1 MLGAMEGDLAS
12 PLLPSNAPIDLGSL
26 HPELL
31 KEVQHVVIAREDLL
45 LHVNEIIGRGER
57 TQCKDFL
64 EGCKF
69 IIQTLT
75 QSIKVELINHPAPF
89 VQLPS

>member
-1 MLGAMEGDLAS
+1 MLGPMEGDLAS

-45 LHVNEIIGRGER
+45 LHVNEIIGRGEG
-57 TQCKDFL
+57 TQISVLK
-64 EGCKF
+64 
-69 IIQTLT
+69 
-75 QSIKVELINHPAPF
+75 
-89 VQLPS
+89 